1 MDLTEYNIYVVA
13 TENVINAWRE
23 IVHKKGDKLHV
34 TMDMGT
40 TCLAKLIGSN
50 DTPRMLPKSECR
62 SLTEEEKKLL

>member
-23 IVHKKGDKLHV
+23 IIHKKGDKLHV

-40 TCLAKLIGSN
+40 TYLAKLIGSN
-50 DTPRMLPKSECR
+50 DTPRMIPKSECR
-62 SLTEEEKKLL
+62 ALTEKEK